1 MFETYLGIPT
11 DYIVIGVAGFAILLL
26 ILILI
31 QSARISGLKKRYE
44 SFMKGKNV
52 KSLED
57 TLIYRLEK
65 VDELDQ
71 KNENNER
78 LLKEMKEK
86 MVDCYQKMGLLKYD
100 ALDEMGGKL
109 SYTLALLNEKN
120 NGFVMNCVHSREGSY
135 SYIKEIIDGNSI
147 VGLSP
152 EEDEALQKALNGED

>member
-11 DYIVIGVAGFAILLL
+11 DYIVIGVAGFTILLL

>member
-1 MFETYLGIPT
+1 MFETYLGIST
-11 DYIVIGVAGFAILLL
+11 DYIVIGVAGFAVLLL

-31 QSARISGLKKRYE
+31 QAARISALKKKYE
-44 SFMKGKNV
+44 SFMKGKNA
-52 KSLED
+52 KSLEE
-57 TLIYRLEK
+57 TFIYRLEK

-71 KNENNER
+71 KNDNNER
-78 LLKEMKEK
+78 ILKEMKEQ
-86 MVDCYQKMGLLKYD
+86 MVSCYQKMGLLKYD

-120 NGFVMNCVHSREGSY
+120 NGYVLNCVHSREGSY

>member
-31 QSARISGLKKRYE
+31 QSARISGLKKKYE

>member
-11 DYIVIGVAGFAILLL
+11 DYIVIGLAGFAILLL

-65 VDELDQ
+65 VEELDQ

>member
-11 DYIVIGVAGFAILLL
+11 DYIVIGVAGFAVLLL
-26 ILILI
+26 ILILV
-31 QSARISGLKKRYE
+31 QAARISSLKKRYE

-86 MVDCYQKMGLLKYD
+86 MVGCYQKMGLLKYD

-109 SYTLALLNEKN
+109 SYTLALLNEKD
-120 NGFVMNCVHSREGSY
+120 NGFVINCVHSREGSY